1 MIFDHILVLTLL
13 IALFGGV
20 VAATAGF
27 GFSLVAAPPLL
38 LMYDPVQVTAMLLIV
53 TMATRWL
60 LLLDTWRST
69 RTRTIGAMLPTTW
82 LGIGFGI
89 LVVRAVDPDYIKLL
103 ASLVV
108 IVAALLMM
116 RGWRP
121 RSAGKRHAAPMT
133 GLLSGLL
140 SPTTGM
146 DGTPVVFLLT
156 SRDYDIS
163 SFRSTITVYYYL
175 IIPVSILAL
184 VREGLLGR
192 DDLWRSLAIVPPIVL
207 GTYIGTRLVQRL
219 SIERFRSIVYLLLL
233 VSGLVGATAALG
245 SLR

>member
-1 MIFDHILVLTLL
+1 MAFDQTLVLTLL
-13 IALFGGV
+13 IALVGGI

-38 LMYDPVQVTAMLLIV
+38 LMYEPVQVTAMLLIV

-60 LLLDTWRST
+60 LLTDTWRST
-69 RTRTIGAMLPTTW
+69 QTRVIAAMLPTAW

-89 LVVRAVDPDYIKLL
+89 LIVRVVDPDYIKLL
-103 ASLVV
+103 ASMVV
-108 IVAALLMM
+108 IVAAVLMM
-116 RGWRP
+116 RDWRP
-121 RSAGKRHAAPMT
+121 RSAGRRHAAPMT

-146 DGTPVVFLLT
+146 DGTPVVFLLS
-156 SRDYDIS
+156 SRGYDIP
-163 SFRSTITVYYYL
+163 SFRSTITVYYYS

-192 DDLWRSLAIVPPIVL
+192 DDLMRSLAIVPPIVL
-207 GTYIGTRLVQRL
+207 GTFIGQRLVKRL
-219 SIERFRSIVYLLLL
+219 SIERFRAIVYVLLFL
-233 VSGLVGATAALG
+233 SGLVGATAALG